1 MPRSTISPASV
12 GLVLLSL
19 LSVESHVAH
28 AAETAV
34 WTLDAAVR
42 QALTAAPETR
52 AATAEV
58 AAREGA
64 LKQAGAWP
72 NPSVDLR
79 AEQKPGIEDGRG
91 GADLTLDIT
100 LSGVL
105 LNAAYSRVL
114 PARAGVLRLVD

>member
-28 AAETAV
+28 
-34 WTLDAAVR
+34 AAVR